1 MKISPVFSPLPVLK
15 CISDLHKTRII
26 KKRKRKKKM
35 RSPQERHEIAG
46 KKEPKASKK
55 KEGKNQRVIQYNTQY
70 NAGEGNDIKV
80 AGDGPFEGFGDIEF
94 RNSVIYAYFS

>member
-1 MKISPVFSPLPVLK
+1 
-15 CISDLHKTRII
+15 
-26 KKRKRKKKM
+26 M